1 MTDGQ
6 LTAQGL
12 ANLTALGNVITW
24 QRAEYDFKFQKLEY
38 DTDVPCL
45 VLSEGRSMLPSDLQ
59 LMLKPDCKASVDVI
73 TEKYSGVGS
82 YLTAA
87 LLTKLRTFLTQCRQ
101 ATFNLTEDMMKA
113 VQGDFVAMRQAAG
126 GITVED
132 FHTLLVLARLVA
144 KGHGRSSLL
153 EEDWEKAKAMEVER
167 RARVEAARMR
177 RRLGEQVKMELKW
190 HCKKSSYWNT
200 RSNSGSFTFASS
212 LYAFKLLS
220 DVIPTDAFDVSVTTH
235 TALSHCQSCIV
246 SGRFKY
252 EHASSTN
259 VAFKPDGEIIV
270 YKEDITPVLHSS
282 RRASSGRW
290 KALALSRMK

>member
-38 DTDVPCL
+38 DTDIPCL
-45 VLSEGRSMLPSDLQ
+45 VLSEGRAMLPSDLQ

-87 LLTKLRTFLTQCRQ
+87 LLTKLRTFLT
-101 ATFNLTEDMMKA
+101 
-113 VQGDFVAMRQAAG
+113 
-126 GITVED
+126 
-132 FHTLLVLARLVA
+132 LLVLARLVA

-167 RARVEAARMR
+167 RARVATLPPRP
-177 RRLGEQVKMELKW
+177 
-190 HCKKSSYWNT
+190 
-200 RSNSGSFTFASS
+200 GSTFANGVPMH
-212 LYAFKLLS
+212 L
-220 DVIPTDAFDVSVTTH
+220 
-235 TALSHCQSCIV
+235 
-246 SGRFKY
+246 
-252 EHASSTN
+252 
-259 VAFKPDGEIIV
+259 
-270 YKEDITPVLHSS
+270 
-282 RRASSGRW
+282 
-290 KALALSRMK
+290 